1 MSRIEELETLKNN
14 LAAKIKTL
22 PVAQRKQAVK
32 VYQLFIGIIES
43 EKAEEQTYD
52 LFFEKYEQEL
62 EKINLESFKIIE
74 GQKATDA
81 SELAF
86 WKNSVD
92 TNYTVPEKAD
102 TPEPIPKFWYNFLTN
117 AGAYTGEQDEQILVH
132 LTSVRSKKEN
142 KKEED
147 KEINIETSIFTFS
160 ENQFFKNKELTIK
173 CTFENDEPV
182 KSEGTKIDWILN
194 PTIKKETKKSRH
206 KKTGEVKTI
215 TKEIQLASFFELFDD
230 YEAEDEEEEEPED
243 DDGEMKCDI
252 HAVAETV
259 TTISTSLPHALEY
272 FLGIDDGE
280 EIEDED
286 EEEEESEEED
296 EKPEKKPRKK
306 SSKRLDDDDDS
317 DIARHPGKQR
327 KTSAGDK
334 TAQKPA
340 DCKQQ

>member
-32 VYQLFIGIIES
+32 VYQLFLGIIES
-43 EKAEEQTYD
+43 EKGEEQTYD
-52 LFFEKYEQEL
+52 IFFEKYEKEL
-62 EKINLESFKIIE
+62 DKINLESFKIIE
-74 GQKATDA
+74 GERATNA
-81 SELAF
+81 GELAF

-92 TNYTVPEKAD
+92 PNYTVPEKAD
-102 TPEPIPKFWYNFLTN
+102 TPEPVPKFWFNFLTN
-117 AGAYTGEQDEQILVH
+117 AGAYTGEQDEEILAH
-132 LTSVRSKKEN
+132 LSSVRSHKETKKEGE
-142 KKEED
+142 KEV
-147 KEINIETSIFTFS
+147 NIETSTFTFS

-173 CTFENDEPV
+173 CTFEDEEPV
-182 KSEGTKIDWILN
+182 KSEGTKIEWVVN

-230 YEAEDEEEEEPED
+230 YEAEDEDEDPED
-243 DDGEMKCDI
+243 DDGEMKCNI

-259 TTISTSLPHALEY
+259 TSISSSLPHALEY
-272 FLGIDDGE
+272 FLGINQE
-280 EIEDED
+280 EDLDDED

-327 KTSAGDK
+327 KNSGGDK